1 LRGPANGAN
10 GAIGAIGGGWDFEL
24 GARLAYD
31 LNQPLDLILEY
42 YGGIGPLGDLPPTN
56 QQVHQIFPGADLK
69 FGENL
74 VVNFGVGVGAT
85 DGANRLV
92 YKMRIGYL
100 FGKKK

>member
-1 LRGPANGAN
+1 
-10 GAIGAIGGGWDFEL
+10 
-24 GARLAYD
+24 
-31 LNQPLDLILEY
+31 
-42 YGGIGPLGDLPPTN
+42 
-56 QQVHQIFPGADLK
+56 
-69 FGENL
+69 